1 MTTTNLKE
9 KDQDMIYKL
18 DGRPSLKIA
27 IPLGLQHVLAMFIG
41 NVAPIIVICNVL
53 QISVAEKTMMIQGA
67 MLIAGLVTLIQLYPV
82 GPIGAKLPIVV
93 GTSFAFMPSAI
104 AAGKS
109 YGIAGVLG
117 AAFVGSLSA
126 IILGI
131 FIKPLRKFFPPLVTG
146 VVLIAI
152 GMNLMPVGIN
162 YFAGGV
168 GSKTFGSPQNFL
180 LGFIVLMTII
190 IVQRFA
196 KGTMH
201 LSAVL
206 IGLVVGYL
214 VAIPM
219 GMVSFANVAKAGWLS
234 IPVPLS
240 MGMEFHL
247 DAIVK
252 FAAVYIVVSLET
264 LGNLSGITLAGE
276 NREATPKE
284 MQGAILADGFGSAL
298 AAVFGILPNTA
309 YGQNAGIVAMT
320 KVMNRFCVATGA
332 IFLIAAGLFPKLAA
346 VCAAMPSSVLGG
358 AVVMVFAMILISG
371 MKMVTRNGLNSR
383 DTAILA
389 VAIGVG
395 IGMGTVPQAL
405 EQLPYAVK
413 FILEDS
419 IICSALIAIILN
431 AVLPKE
437 KAEMSNV
444 EKTSTEP
451 ALDFE

>member
-1 MTTTNLKE
+1 MEAMKTNE
-9 KDQDMIYKL
+9 QDVIYKL
-18 DGRPSLKIA
+18 DGRPPLRIA

-41 NVAPIIVICNVL
+41 NIAPIIVICNIL
-53 QISVAEKTMMIQGA
+53 KIPLDEKTMMIQGA
-67 MLIAGLVTLIQLYPV
+67 MLVAGLVTLVQLYPV
-82 GPIGAKLPIVV
+82 GPVGGRLPIVV

-104 AAGKS
+104 AAGKA

-117 AAFVGSLSA
+117 AAFAGSVSA
-126 IILGI
+126 ILLGI
-131 FIKPLRKFFPPLVTG
+131 FIKPLRKFFPPIVTG

-152 GMNLMPVGIN
+152 GFNLMPVGVN

-168 GSKTFGSPQNFL
+168 GSKTFGDPMNFL
-180 LGFIVLMTII
+180 LGFIVLATII
-190 IVQRFA
+190 LVQRFT
-196 KGTMH
+196 KGALQ

-206 IGLVVGYL
+206 IGLMVGYV

-234 IPVPLS
+234 FPMPLT

-247 DAIVK
+247 DAIIK

-346 VCAAMPSSVLGG
+346 VCAAMPASVLGG

-371 MKMVTRNGLNSR
+371 MKMVTRNGLNGR

-395 IGMGTVPQAL
+395 IGMGTVPAAL
-405 EQLPYAVK
+405 EQLPYAVR
-413 FILEDS
+413 FVLDDS
-419 IICSALIAIILN
+419 VICSALIAIVLN

-437 KAEMSNV
+437 ANASGTNVDTAE
-444 EKTSTEP
+444 EAT
-451 ALDFE
+451 A